1 MFMYNQKNHRL
12 RDNLAE
18 NLNFPH
24 TKPEQNETIDNKNF
38 LLPFKLSFYDPQTQF
53 HTVFPPKRKLL
64 LVSFSYL
71 TISQRCLLTI
81 SLSLIFS
88 FSN

>member
-12 RDNLAE
+12 KDNLVE

-38 LLPFKLSFYDPQTQF
+38 LLPFK
-53 HTVFPPKRKLL
+53 
-64 LVSFSYL
+64 
-71 TISQRCLLTI
+71 I
-81 SLSLIFS
+81 
-88 FSN
+88 